1 MLLMPTFAG
10 VMIDTAGE
18 RHARLLPGDNIP
30 AAALVVGAQRTVVQ
44 TRIACRL
51 YRRHIVA
58 QAKER
63 QRGAFAVN
71 VATAPGDVTK
81 GGKLAHLARQ
91 QLFLIDTAHG
101 ARGNAG
107 LIVQRAGHHQ
117 AVNQVASTLAQR
129 GIIGQLIER
138 EQANI
143 VYRVIRRRI
152 PLHETLLLNRIKPG
166 MQALG
171 GDRLLFTTATARS
184 GKEIIREHLS
194 GEVLS
199 RVEAQR
205 VILAPVPHHVVAQ
218 FVIPVAIA
226 HDGGTHALPQ
236 HRREVFAV
244 EVMPDP
250 QQRHHRE
257 IRAVLAGAD
266 SLERAYQQ
274 LLHLRAAVADVQ
286 HRQ

>member
-1 MLLMPTFAG
+1 M
-10 VMIDTAGE
+10 
-18 RHARLLPGDNIP
+18 
-30 AAALVVGAQRTVVQ
+30 
-44 TRIACRL
+44 
-51 YRRHIVA
+51 
-58 QAKER
+58 
-63 QRGAFAVN
+63 
-71 VATAPGDVTK
+71 
-81 GGKLAHLARQ
+81 
-91 QLFLIDTAHG
+91 
-101 ARGNAG
+101 
-107 LIVQRAGHHQ
+107 
-117 AVNQVASTLAQR
+117 ASTLAQR
-129 GIIGQLIER
+129 GVVGQLIER
-138 EQANI
+138 EQADV
-143 VYRVIRRRI
+143 VYRVIRGRI

-166 MQALG
+166 MQTLG
-171 GDRLLFTTATARS
+171 GDRLLLATATPRC
-184 GKEIIREHLS
+184 GKQIVREHLP

-199 RVEAQR
+199 GVETER
-205 VILAPVPHHVVAQ
+205 VILAPVPHHIVAQ

-226 HDGGTHALPQ
+226 HDGGTHAHPQ